1 MKITVVELLMFSRN
15 YFSREFRRPEFRVMT
30 RISGNPTHHYTMYY
44 TANARAFIR
53 EEQRLT
59 GLGGKSGSKSELCRN
74 NCVELFLKS
83 WLSEPSQALSASLES
98 CDGVAKSRVI
108 FDPLDIWSMLF
119 TLRITL
125 LANAGNNVNKQ
136 LI

>member
-1 MKITVVELLMFSRN
+1 MLLKHELLIFSRN
-15 YFSREFRRPEFRVMT
+15 CFSREFCRPKFRVTT

-44 TANARAFIR
+44 TTNARAFIR

>member
-1 MKITVVELLMFSRN
+1 MFKGVQPN
-15 YFSREFRRPEFRVMT
+15 IP
-30 RISGNPTHHYTMYY
+30 GNLQDPNFGHPDSSVFT
-44 TANARAFIR
+44 TANERAFIR